1 MHIGEWSGEV
11 TADELPTIPGDERL
25 FDREALAAAVTG
37 SN

>member
-1 MHIGEWSGEV
+1 MHIGEWPGEV
-11 TADELPTIPGDERL
+11 TADELPTISEDEQL